1 MLTIQYS
8 VNTDKRNM
16 LEDLTSNLISK
27 PNNKAKLMYEVAACI
42 CAAVDADDFNLYI
55 HETEGQITLFGPQEE
70 QEEAGPSPGSE
81 GSKPALVFRERSQQI
96 RSGTSVAAHC
106 AKVKDIIK
114 TSLSVKDPRFPL
126 GVPGW
131 PPTARVLCHPVCSE
145 DEDIEA
151 VLEFVKDGKGNSFT
165 EEDIEVGEEDDDM
178 VLNFCFLSRLSTA
191 TWCGEGLVST
201 TLTSTPGS
209 IIRNTSMISSSP

>member
-1 MLTIQYS
+1 MFLNREIFSSYIQYS

-42 CAAVDADDFNLYI
+42 SAAVDADDFNLYI
-55 HETEGQITLFGPQEE
+55 HETEGQITLFSPQEE
-70 QEEAGPSPGSE
+70 KAEAGP
-81 GSKPALVFRERSQQI
+81 RSQQI
-96 RSGTSVAAHC
+96 RSGTSIAAHC

-114 TSLSVKDPRFPL
+114 TSLGVRDPRFPL
-126 GVPGW
+126 GVSGW
-131 PPTARVLCHPVCSE
+131 PPTAKVLCHPVCSE

-165 EEDIEVGEEDDDM
+165 EEDIEVGHHHYHHLLKVTMD
-178 VLNFCFLSRLSTA
+178 VVFVVRLSTA
-191 TWCGEGLVST
+191 TWCGAGLVST
-201 TLTSTPGS
+201 TPTSTPGS
-209 IIRNTSMISSSP
+209 TTRNTSMTFCSP

>member
-1 MLTIQYS
+1 MFLNREIFSSYIQYS

-42 CAAVDADDFNLYI
+42 SAAVDADDFNLYI
-55 HETEGQITLFGPQEE
+55 HETEGQITLFSPQEE
-70 QEEAGPSPGSE
+70 KTEAGP
-81 GSKPALVFRERSQQI
+81 RSQQI
-96 RSGTSVAAHC
+96 RSGTSIAAHC

-114 TSLSVKDPRFPL
+114 TSLGVRDPRFPL
-126 GVPGW
+126 GVSGW
-131 PPTARVLCHPVCSE
+131 PPTAKVLCHPVCSE

-165 EEDIEVGEEDDDM
+165 EEDIEVGYQELCEGHNGF
-178 VLNFCFLSRLSTA
+178 VFVVRLSTA
-191 TWCGEGLVST
+191 TLCGAGLVST
-201 TLTSTPGS
+201 TPTSTPGS
-209 IIRNTSMISSSP
+209 TTRNTSMISCSP

>member
-1 MLTIQYS
+1 M
-8 VNTDKRNM
+8 
-16 LEDLTSNLISK
+16 EDLTSNLISK

-55 HETEGQITLFGPQEE
+55 HETEGQITLFAPQEE
-70 QEEAGPSPGSE
+70 KAEAGT
-81 GSKPALVFRERSQQI
+81 RSQQI
-96 RSGTSVAAHC
+96 RSGTSIAAHC

-126 GVPGW
+126 GVAGW
-131 PPTARVLCHPVCSE
+131 PPTAKVLCHPVCSE

-165 EEDIEVGEEDDDM
+165 EEDIEVADDDDDSEM
-178 VLNFCFLSRLSTA
+178 FCF
-191 TWCGEGLVST
+191 CF
-201 TLTSTPGS
+201 
-209 IIRNTSMISSSP
+209 

>member
-1 MLTIQYS
+1 MIQYS

-55 HETEGQITLFGPQEE
+55 HETEGQITLFGPEDA
-70 QEEAGPSPGSE
+70 EAGARSVPGGSSPAS
-81 GSKPALVFRERSQQI
+81 LSQQI

-114 TSLSVKDPRFPL
+114 TSLAVKDPRFPL
-126 GVPGW
+126 GVAGW
-131 PPTARVLCHPVCSE
+131 PPTAKVLCHPVCSE
-145 DEDIEA
+145 DEEIEA

-165 EEDIEVGEEDDDM
+165 EEDIEVGHHD
-178 VLNFCFLSRLSTA
+178 
-191 TWCGEGLVST
+191 EG
-201 TLTSTPGS
+201 
-209 IIRNTSMISSSP
+209 

>member
-1 MLTIQYS
+1 MKKKHQTSNFFLIQYS

-16 LEDLTSNLISK
+16 LEDLTSDLISK

-55 HETEGQITLFGPQEE
+55 HETEGQITLFGPP
-70 QEEAGPSPGSE
+70 EEAEAGKESEE
-81 GSKPALVFRERSQQI
+81 GSNPALVFRERSQQI

-114 TSLSVKDPRFPL
+114 TSLAVKDPRFPL

-131 PPTARVLCHPVCSE
+131 PPSAKVLCHPVCSE

-165 EEDIEVGEEDDDM
+165 EEDIEVADDDDDFEM
-178 VLNFCFLSRLSTA
+178 FCF
-191 TWCGEGLVST
+191 CF
-201 TLTSTPGS
+201 
-209 IIRNTSMISSSP
+209 